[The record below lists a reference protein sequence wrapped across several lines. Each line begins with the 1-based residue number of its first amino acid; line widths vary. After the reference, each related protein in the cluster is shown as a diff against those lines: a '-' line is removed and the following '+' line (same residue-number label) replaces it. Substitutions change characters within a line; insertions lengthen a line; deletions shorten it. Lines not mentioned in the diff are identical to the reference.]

1 MSPPS
6 CSDGWPA
13 FGRLNTTWGSEMK
26 STVHARLAIALLLIA
41 GSLSVALVAGSAT
54 AAPKYAVNLTVTD
67 SRPDVGESV
76 RLSGKVVP
84 RAPGKRVLVQGK
96 AAGTGW
102 VTMAKR
108 TLSKNSTYKAS
119 VRFSRA
125 GTVSLRVV
133 KAGTGRVEGGT
144 SRIRVL
150 RVGADQIPPRIT
162 TTSLPAGAIGA
173 AYTATVRT
181 ADLRPGSF
189 TIASGALPAGL
200 SLDDQRGTIT
210 GTPTT
215 AGTSSFTVRFT
226 DPDGLSDTQPLTIE
240 VGVAGPPPVI
250 STTTLPSGQVAVA
263 YTATMHTVGNKV
275 GVWAISAGSLPAG
288 LTGNPST
295 GVISGTP
302 TVAGT
307 YNFTAKFTETATGQS
322 DTQSLSIAI
331 APAGPPVISTT
342 TLPHGAV
349 GAAYSTTLHTLGD
362 RVGTWSL
369 QPFNSL
375 PAGLTL
381 NGATGTISG
390 TPTTTGAKS
399 FTVKFTATTG
409 SGGTDTQALSITILE
424 AAAAPTIST
433 NSLPGGSV
441 GQSYAAQLTTVGN
454 RVGTWTVAAGSLP
467 AGLGLNGT
475 TGVISGTP
483 TATGTSPFTV
493 RFTQANGL
501 TDAQPLSISV
511 DTTAPPV
518 ISTASLPGGVVGSAY
533 STTLQT
539 VGNRTGTWSVS
550 SGSLPANLSLN
561 GSTGV
566 ISGVPTTAATSS
578 FTVLFTTPAGLTDTQ
593 PLSIIIDPNTPPVI
607 STTTLPNGKVAVAYS
622 QQLATVGNRAGS
634 WSLSG
639 GTLPAGL
646 NLAGSGLITGTP
658 TVAGTYNFS
667 VLFTA
672 AGGQTDTQAL
682 SIIVVP

>member
-1 MSPPS
+1 
-6 CSDGWPA
+6 
-13 FGRLNTTWGSEMK
+13 MK

-41 GSLSVALVAGSAT
+41 GSLSVALVAESAS
-54 AAPKYAVNLTVTD
+54 AAPRYAVNLTVSD
-67 SRPDVGESV
+67 ARPDVGEAV

-102 VTMAKR
+102 VTIAKR
-108 TLSKNSTYKAS
+108 TLSKSSTYKAS
-119 VRFSRA
+119 VRFPRA
-125 GTVSLRVV
+125 GKVSLRVV
-133 KAGTGRVEGGT
+133 KAASRKVAGGT
-144 SRIRVL
+144 SPIRVL
-150 RVGADQIPPRIT
+150 RVGADQVPPQIT
-162 TTSLPAGAIGA
+162 TTSLPAGAVGA
-173 AYTATVRT
+173 EYTATVRT
-181 ADLRPGSF
+181 ADLRAGSF

-226 DPDGLSDTQPLTIE
+226 DPDGLTDTQPLSIE
-240 VGVAGPPPVI
+240 VGVGGPPPVI
-250 STTTLPSGQVAVA
+250 STTTLPSGQVSFA
-263 YTATMHTVGNKV
+263 YSATMKTVGNKV
-275 GVWAISAGSLPAG
+275 GTWAVTAGALPTG

-307 YNFTAKFTETATGQS
+307 FNFTVKFTETATGQS
-322 DTQSLSIAI
+322 DTQALSIAV

-342 TLPHGAV
+342 TLPSGAV
-349 GAAYSTTLHTLGD
+349 SSPYSATLHTVGD
-362 RVGTWSL
+362 RAGTWSL
-369 QPFNSL
+369 QPFNQL
-375 PAGLTL
+375 PAGLAL
-381 NGATGTISG
+381 NGTTGVISG

-409 SGGTDTQALSITILE
+409 SGGTDTQALSITIL
-424 AAAAPTIST
+424 AAGAAPTIST
-433 NSLPGGSV
+433 TSLPGGSV
-441 GQSYAAQLTTVGN
+441 GQSYAAQLSTVGN

-467 AGLGLNGT
+467 DGLGLNGN

-483 TATGTSPFTV
+483 IDTGTDFFTV

-501 TDAQPLSISV
+501 TDTQSLSISV

-518 ISTASLPGGVVGSAY
+518 ISTTSLPGGVVGSGY

-561 GSTGV
+561 AFSGV

-578 FTVLFTTPAGLTDTQ
+578 FTVLFTTPGGLTDTQ
-593 PLSIIIDPNTPPVI
+593 ALSIIIDPNTPPVI
-607 STTTLPNGKVAVAYS
+607 STTSLPNGKVAVAYG

-639 GTLPAGL
+639 GALPPGVNL
-646 NLAGSGLITGTP
+646 TGNGQVIGTPSLAGTF
-658 TVAGTYNFS
+658 NFS

-682 SIIVVP
+682 SIVVVP